1 MGSSLPPPAT
11 LDLVGSAARR
21 DGDTV
26 ELLLARAQVPEGDGA
41 LTVTLTRGERV
52 VRAAAQVR
60 PAEEGQ
66 DVVVRVPAGQ
76 LSDGRWALALGRE
89 SADQLSPVTAR
100 LLVQGRR
107 PLVLLWGQKAGRTR
121 LPTPKRAPT
130 LVGRMAS
137 GGKKALDAGLR
148 PVPPRQAAKIR
159 STAKSV
165 AKSVLH

>member
-26 ELLLARAQVPEGDGA
+26 ELTLARAQVPEGDGA
-41 LTVTLTRGERV
+41 LTVRLSRGEQV
-52 VRAAAQVR
+52 VRAQAEVR
-60 PAEEGQ
+60 PAESGQ
-66 DVVVRVPAGQ
+66 DVVVRLPAAQ

-89 SADQLSPVTAR
+89 SAEQLSPVTAR

-107 PLVLLWGQKAGRTR
+107 PLVLLWGQKAGKSR

-130 LVGRMAS
+130 LAGRVAVGGR
-137 GGKKALDAGLR
+137 KALDAGLR
-148 PVPPRQAAKIR
+148 PLPPRQAARIR

-165 AKSVLH
+165 AKSVLP